1 MCQIIHQLII
11 KIQQKNWLEI
21 NDELRRKYK
30 KDHQIRFKNSML
42 RATLC
47 DYTDAYIVVS
57 GTITVTGAWINND
70 AR

>member
-1 MCQIIHQLII
+1 
-11 KIQQKNWLEI
+11 
-21 NDELRRKYK
+21 
-30 KDHQIRFKNSML
+30 ML

-47 DYTDAYIVVS
+47 DYTDVYIVVS